1 MKNFMEIPQNIN
13 IELSYDRAISLLAM
27 YLKKMKTLTQKD
39 ICTFMFIGKLF
50 VIVKT

>member
-1 MKNFMEIPQNIN
+1 MKNFMGISQNIN
-13 IELSYDRAISLLAM
+13 IELSYDPAISLLAM

-39 ICTFMFIGKLF
+39 ICTLMFIGKLF